1 MTNQSFQQQVDE
13 LKQQWATDPRWS
25 GVQRDYTAEDVV
37 RLQMLR
43 QDGVFDRAEE
53 GGMHAHCQQRRQ
65 HQQRCT
71 QACLPASGSQQRP
84 LHSPWRAHCASYM
97 QCVS

>member
-37 RLQMLR
+37 RLR
-43 QDGVFDRAEE
+43 GSFTPECTIA
-53 GGMHAHCQQRRQ
+53 RRG
-65 HQQRCT
+65 
-71 QACLPASGSQQRP
+71 AAVAASDVRIPSFPGI
-84 LHSPWRAHCASYM
+84 
-97 QCVS
+97 